1 MDDAADPAARRP
13 RRRPAPCGAFAAA
26 LAAAVLAGP
35 AARPAVAADPEGPE
49 VKAAIKKGVDYLR
62 GQLEGGV
69 NDSYGLLAAL
79 AMAKGGAPK
88 DDPIVQSALKW
99 VRGRAG
105 ADGYEPN
112 THHLYTAGL
121 EMMLL
126 EAAGDPDRD
135 RPAMQAVLNYVLAQ
149 QQPYGAWFYPDQVA
163 RGGDQFFGDTSIT
176 QYALL
181 GMWTGERAGLK
192 VDPANWNAVAKWQ
205 VATRLPSGAF
215 AYHPARGAANEPRDT
230 MTAAGACNLLLAAR
244 YLHGQDA
251 DALRKKA
258 EAEERAARD
267 AADARAKKYAAF
279 DRRRTPEE
287 RAEEQSKVAN
297 VVPLASL
304 SGAADGAIGFLARVM
319 QLDKGQERFYLLY
332 TVERL
337 GALSGQATFGGRDWY
352 GEGSDWLLGK
362 QRGDGSWLH
371 SRTDVDTA
379 FAVMFL
385 SKATAKALGQPR
397 SLYGGGLLKGGRGL
411 PTDLRDARFDGDSIT
426 FERPTGD
433 LSDLLSALENPAAA
447 NVPAATEAVLETVR
461 TGDREALV
469 GQTAKLRRLIE
480 DPRPD
485 VRSVVL
491 WALARGGGPEDVG
504 AIYGRLVEDP
514 DAAVARE
521 AHNALCML
529 ARLPRGPGVPTGM
542 LEPAEAALDRLEKRD
557 LPETYTTNG
566 RLRVL
571 PEGPFAGLPAGLPDA
586 ERAAAFADWRA
597 VAAEAWGDWRDAV
610 KPYDQRDL
618 VPAPK
623 LR

>member
-1 MDDAADPAARRP
+1 M
-13 RRRPAPCGAFAAA
+13 
-26 LAAAVLAGP
+26 
-35 AARPAVAADPEGPE
+35 
-49 VKAAIKKGVDYLR
+49 
-62 GQLEGGV
+62 
-69 NDSYGLLAAL
+69 
-79 AMAKGGAPK
+79 
-88 DDPIVQSALKW
+88 
-99 VRGRAG
+99 
-105 ADGYEPN
+105 
-112 THHLYTAGL
+112 
-121 EMMLL
+121 
-126 EAAGDPDRD
+126 
-135 RPAMQAVLNYVLAQ
+135 
-149 QQPYGAWFYPDQVA
+149 
-163 RGGDQFFGDTSIT
+163 
-176 QYALL
+176 
-181 GMWTGERAGLK
+181 
-192 VDPANWNAVAKWQ
+192 
-205 VATRLPSGAF
+205 
-215 AYHPARGAANEPRDT
+215 
-230 MTAAGACNLLLAAR
+230 
-244 YLHGQDA
+244 
-251 DALRKKA
+251 
-258 EAEERAARD
+258 
-267 AADARAKKYAAF
+267 
-279 DRRRTPEE
+279 
-287 RAEEQSKVAN
+287 
-297 VVPLASL
+297 PLASL

-319 QLDKGQERFYLLY
+319 QLDKGQERYYLLY

-337 GALSGQATFGGRDWY
+337 GALSGQTQFGGRDWY
-352 GEGSDWLLGK
+352 AEGSDWLLGK

-411 PTDLRDARFDGDSIT
+411 PTDLRDARFDGESIT

-504 AIYGRLVEDP
+504 AIYERLVEDP

-542 LEPAEAALDRLEKRD
+542 LEPAEAALDRLEARD
-557 LPETYTTNG
+557 LPDTYTSNG

-571 PEGPFAGLPAGLPDA
+571 PEGPFAGLPAGLSDE